1 MPLTPN
7 QILEIQ
13 KIIEL
18 HHYAYVANTVGH
30 DAVPEEVLI
39 DLDKKGLLSSE
50 SLDLVKQAYLYGQSI
65 AQINDEKARLMPYD
79 KFQDY
84 VKKNPVP
91 LSNMEQRAIAMAQV
105 NAGQYC
111 RGLGNTIEKTT
122 GAILIEAD
130 QQLRIRFEG
139 DIKTAVAM
147 NRAKR
152 ETISKLKSDLGWAT
166 KDWAR
171 DLERIAITE
180 TMFAVQQGQA
190 DYLSDKYGSDSFVAK
205 IPNPSACPHCLRLH
219 IGEDGQPRVFKL
231 STLENNGA
239 NVGRKAADW
248 RAVVGPVHPNCVC
261 LMIRVPDGWG
271 FDEEGELVPGG
282 KLGIKYEEP
291 KELELSLQNDFMKS
305 LRELTSIEVQ
315 GIPISI
321 ETKEGEARSWINS
334 DGSIG
339 ETIMRGAAYGFVK
352 NTASMDEEELD
363 VFVGPYPESP
373 MVYVIEQ
380 QNPKTEL
387 YDEQKCMIGFRNEEH
402 ARSVY
407 NANYTSDIDFILVVE
422 PMTIN
427 HFKRWS
433 GFEIKKDW
441 VKKGGQLQGFG
452 IAGHRSPGPGLG
464 VNYYIPVPEKEKDE
478 KGEGYGLEA
487 GDLFNEIGEGTSVY
501 VPKEAYEFNNT
512 IIPVHPLVIP
522 EQIEEAHKD
531 ARKDAKKNKKV
542 VDDKAKLDKTSRLD
556 TKSLGDI
563 DLEKGGP
570 YIGPRGG
577 KWADP
582 KHTIPWDEDTGKGK
596 AVSDSS
602 DKKGKPG
609 SQLPEGIQSKLVEL
623 KIDKLPQASIPV
635 EDIRVDLEGDVDKK
649 AVIAWKD
656 TKGKWQSGYTPKFH
670 ENSAKKKWERINSIR
685 DKVPGILKDIESKLS
700 ISEPGSNEHQG
711 LTILAI
717 IGETGLRP
725 GSTKSVQSH
734 GHYGI
739 STLLNSHVRKDGN
752 VMALSFVGKSGKDNK
767 TIVQNKETIKA
778 LEHYMASKPEGGS
791 LFNPNS
797 VDISKKILPK
807 GMKVKDFRT
816 VKATVTAEKLIS
828 LIDEPPPLT
837 GNVKKDKKL
846 LANALYETSKKVAT
860 ILNNTPAIAKAS
872 YIHPSVFE
880 KWANSV
886 GASKE
891 LWAG

>member
-261 LMIRVPDGWG
+261 SMIRVPDGWG

-321 ETKEGEARSWINS
+321 ETKEGETRSWINS

-339 ETIMRGAAYGFVK
+339 ETIMRGAAYGFVE

-582 KHTIPWDEDTGKGK
+582 KHTIPWKEGSFASSRKIPISENKSTHYKNGPTSIDFKEAYYAEDKHNRIGMFQYGKER
-596 AVSDSS
+596 VSNIIKRVKSS
-602 DKKGKPG
+602 
-609 SQLPEGIQSKLVEL
+609 LI
-623 KIDKLPQASIPV
+623 IDKMVSSFNYRSVTGVMNYFIEMWADTSGDTNKDAILVQMAMKQEFKLKGASTSHLNEDLVSLAKEDKTKIAGVGKLLRAQYEETQEYFKKNGITHVTAFRGMQVKFNEKQKKHLDKVVVDKISSQPLSSWSTNLEEAMDFAFGGKNCLIVGRSVPV
-635 EDIRVDLEGDVDKK
+635 EQILSVPATGLGDGSEKELVVIGGEHDVLSIAFITTTPDGGFMPAVDLNE
-649 AVIAWKD
+649 
-656 TKGKWQSGYTPKFH
+656 
-670 ENSAKKKWERINSIR
+670 KKK
-685 DKVPGILKDIESKLS
+685 
-700 ISEPGSNEHQG
+700 Q
-711 LTILAI
+711 I
-717 IGETGLRP
+717 ID
-725 GSTKSVQSH
+725 SF
-734 GHYGI
+734 
-739 STLLNSHVRKDGN
+739 RKG
-752 VMALSFVGKSGKDNK
+752 
-767 TIVQNKETIKA
+767 
-778 LEHYMASKPEGGS
+778 
-791 LFNPNS
+791 
-797 VDISKKILPK
+797 
-807 GMKVKDFRT
+807 
-816 VKATVTAEKLIS
+816 VTQ
-828 LIDEPPPLT
+828 
-837 GNVKKDKKL
+837 
-846 LANALYETSKKVAT
+846 
-860 ILNNTPAIAKAS
+860 
-872 YIHPSVFE
+872 
-880 KWANSV
+880 
-886 GASKE
+886 
-891 LWAG
+891 